1 MNSYFSRMYSR
12 VSRFVGMIAIFD
24 SVAEASKK
32 NPQKTKTTLRKPED
46 VLLMHNNEPK
56 RRSNHGSNAIV

>member
-12 VSRFVGMIAIFD
+12 VSRFALGLIAIFD

-32 NPQKTKTTLRKPED
+32 KTPKNQNNPKKT
-46 VLLMHNNEPK
+46 
-56 RRSNHGSNAIV
+56 RRRFADA

>member
-32 NPQKTKTTLRKPED
+32 NPKKPKQ
-46 VLLMHNNEPK
+46 P
-56 RRSNHGSNAIV
+56 